1 MIEWRLLQISDSA
14 FPAGG
19 FAHSSGLEAARW
31 LGEVAGEDDVAGFV
45 TAALWQA
52 GSFGLPFVE
61 AARRAGP
68 DQPDALVALDRR
80 CEAGLASHVTR
91 RASRAQGRAWS
102 RACADSL
109 GLALAPLP
117 HGHLPVAFGATTRD
131 LAMGGV
137 RLVFLHLA
145 ARGPLSAAVRLGAI
159 GPYAAQRV
167 QDRIG
172 AVAERVLV
180 ACSGRA
186 VDDAASAAPLQ
197 ELFGALH
204 DAMPARLFQS

>member
-1 MIEWRLLQISDSA
+1 MIGWRLLQVADSA

-19 FAHSSGLEAARW
+19 FAHSGGLEAARW
-31 LGEVAGEDDVAGFV
+31 LGEVAGEDGVAGFV
-45 TAALWQA
+45 DAALWQA

-61 AARRAGP
+61 AAHRASDP
-68 DQPDALVALDRR
+68 RSLAALDRR
-80 CEAGLASHVTR
+80 CEAGLASHIAR
-91 RASRAQGRAWS
+91 RASRAQGRAWA

-117 HGHLPVAFGATTRD
+117 HGHLPVAFGATTCD
-131 LAMGGV
+131 LPLGDV
-137 RLVFLHLA
+137 RIVFLHLA

-167 QDRIG
+167 QDRVG
-172 AVAERVLV
+172 AVAGRVLA
-180 ACSGRA
+180 ACAGRR
-186 VDDAASAAPLQ
+186 VEHAASAAPLQ